1 MAGHALGTLRS
12 HIGQFGPI
20 FVAVPSIPMSPARRG
35 GTSRAARI
43 CGPTGCCLECI
54 RRIRSIGDLDRLGR
68 RIQTSISLW
77 ASLPHPNFEGAAER
91 RYSLLP
97 AVQSSETSAHRQSPH
112 IERSSSHHHAR
123 LEERSRRTRALDR
136 SGLKIHRKHFAV
148 RTEIEK
154 LLAVLA
160 PQRLAAA
167 FLRAAAYDPS
177 AGNRTA

>member
-68 RIQTSISLW
+68 RTRHEIDVRHG
-77 ASLPHPNFEGAAER
+77 HPNFEGAAER